1 MNTNKTTAYWLVK
14 SFISF
19 FMLFTAYF
27 SYSHPQYLRFLG
39 FPDYFRIELVAAKA
53 MGAIAL
59 LIRQVP
65 LRVKE
70 WVYVGFIIVM
80 VSAIIAHICSRDE
93 LFRIVVVLIEFAL
106 VLFSIRFVSRKENY
120 KIN

>member
-1 MNTNKTTAYWLVK
+1 MNSNKTTTYWLVK

-39 FPDYFRIELVAAKA
+39 FPDYFRIELVVAKA

-59 LIRQVP
+59 LIPQVP

-106 VLFSIRFVSRKENY
+106 VLFSIRFVSRKDNY
-120 KIN
+120 MAV